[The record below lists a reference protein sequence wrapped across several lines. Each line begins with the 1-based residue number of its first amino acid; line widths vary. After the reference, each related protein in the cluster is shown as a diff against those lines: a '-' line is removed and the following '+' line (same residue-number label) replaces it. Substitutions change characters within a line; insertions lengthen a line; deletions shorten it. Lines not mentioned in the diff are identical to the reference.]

1 MLTVVD
7 AFSKYG
13 YLRALKRKSAFCVT
27 SALEDV
33 FRESGRVPLVLQSDR
48 GNEFRNARMK
58 ALCKRYHIQHHFSD
72 ASIQKTTRKSPFE
85 IHFPD
90 GQIGPAPD
98 ASVIPP
104 VFPTEEQIQVERAA
118 IPHFDPYDEGVVVLR
133 AQDIQRLENLPV
145 PNGIAIPPLVH
156 RAADLEAAG
165 YTRQLTPKQVDAKMR
180 IFKHRNDVL
189 EKQHKKIS
197 VPAVRA
203 KFPPGTKV
211 YIDQLALRQKGL
223 QEYEFSRKV
232 KAFLIPKWTAAKYT
246 VDYVDGRTGRVILA
260 EPRFHGYSFYP
271 YQLKPAKEPLVKHG
285 TDGTCA
291 WERPIPPPPG
301 PPGAPGPPG
310 PPHPPPNGNRNVN
323 LPPPVP
329 ANHPVRNAPPIP
341 RHYTRRRQSREG
353 NPFDQSRSESQ
364 HFRIAE
370 DVGRQHARTRHLRGG

>member
-1 MLTVVD
+1 
-7 AFSKYG
+7 
-13 YLRALKRKSAFCVT
+13 
-27 SALEDV
+27 
-33 FRESGRVPLVLQSDR
+33 
-48 GNEFRNARMK
+48 MK

-98 ASVIPP
+98 ASVIPT
-104 VFPTEEQIQVERAA
+104 VFPTEEQIQAERAA
-118 IPHFDPYDEGVVVLR
+118 IPHFDPYDDSAVVLR

-156 RAADLEAAG
+156 KAADLQAAG
-165 YTRQLTPKQVDAKMR
+165 YTNQLTPKQVDAKMR
-180 IFKHRNDVL
+180 IFKHRKDVL

-223 QEYEFSRKV
+223 QEYEFRRQV
-232 KAFLIPKWTAAKYT
+232 KAFLIPKWTAAIYT
-246 VDYVDGRTGRVILA
+246 VAEVNGQTGRVVLA

-271 YQLKPAKEPLVKHG
+271 YQLKPAKEPHVKHA
-285 TDGTCA
+285 TAGTCD
-291 WERPIPPPPG
+291 WQRPRRPRP
-301 PPGAPGPPG
+301 PGPPG
-310 PPHPPPNGNRNVN
+310 PPPNGHRNVN
-323 LPPPVP
+323 HPPPVP

-341 RHYTRRRQSREG
+341 RHYTRRQQSREG
-353 NPFDQSRSESQ
+353 NPFDQSRPESE
-364 HFRIAE
+364 HFQIAA